1 MIFVKKY
8 PFYYYEVRFGFGS
21 GSVLLVRV
29 RVRFGRTKKS
39 WFGRS
44 LLKVLAK
51 IQIERRKEKV
61 LQEPKVPTCFLPLD

>member
-8 PFYYYEVRFGFGS
+8 PFYYYEVRFGFGT

-44 LLKVLAK
+44 LVK
-51 IQIERRKEKV
+51 IYRELFSGSSFIIYV
-61 LQEPKVPTCFLPLD
+61 LQIFYL